1 MSSSNNHTITTIEQH
16 PDESDRAS
24 DIQQF
29 ENELA
34 LKRHRQQPK
43 EKPVFN
49 DNGLRICVDCDVLI
63 PIERIRANEHAVR
76 CVHCQDELERF
87 NKLHG
92 YRYG

>member
-1 MSSSNNHTITTIEQH
+1 MSITTIEQH
-16 PDESDRAS
+16 PDESDRAT

-34 LKRHRQQPK
+34 LKRHQQQPK
-43 EKPVFN
+43 EQPEYN
-49 DNGLRICVDCDVLI
+49 SNGLRICIDCNALI
-63 PIERIRANEHAVR
+63 PIARIRANENAVR
-76 CVHCQDELERF
+76 CVFCQDELEKF